1 VFARNKPIYHVLKL
15 ILLSS
20 QIYELE
26 RAFLLRSKQIETGVE
41 MSRETGKIKVG
52 ISCGDL
58 NGIGLEVA
66 IKTLLDSRI
75 FDLCTPILYA
85 SKKVS
90 SNYRKVLDIKDF
102 SFEEIKSVEEANP
115 KRANVLN
122 IWDED
127 VELNLGTP
135 TKVSGEYALKSLQA
149 ATADLKAGKID
160 VLLTAPIDKHNI
172 QSEEF
177 KFPGHTEYLADAFG
191 VEEYAMLM
199 VSENLKVT
207 FMTGHLPLSEVGKHL
222 SFESVIK
229 KIRFLEKSLPQDFGI
244 RQPKIAVLGLNPHN
258 GDGGVIGTEEQEIIS
273 PAIKKAKEDGI
284 LVFGPFAADGFF
296 GSGAYNQF
304 DIVLA
309 MYHDQGLIPFKTLN
323 FDQGVNY
330 TAGLPMVRVSPD
342 HGTGFGIAGKGV
354 ASEQSFR
361 DALFLGIDLVRERER
376 FAEYTSDVLQPQK
389 QSRSESERRG
399 GGGRSDN
406 RAPRRPRPDVAKPEA
421 AKSAEAEEKTDA
433 SDEKREG

>member
-1 VFARNKPIYHVLKL
+1 
-15 ILLSS
+15 
-20 QIYELE
+20 
-26 RAFLLRSKQIETGVE
+26 
-41 MSRETGKIKVG
+41 MSRETSKIKVG

-66 IKTLLDSRI
+66 IKTFLDNRV
-75 FDLCTPILYA
+75 FELCTPILYA

-90 SNYRKVLDIKDF
+90 SAYRKELDIKDF

-115 KRANVLN
+115 KRANVIN
-122 IWDED
+122 VWNED

-135 TKVSGEYALKSLQA
+135 TKTSGEYALKSLQA
-149 ATADLKAGKID
+149 ATADLKEGKID

-172 QSEEF
+172 QSDEF
-177 KFPGHTEYLADAFG
+177 NFPGHTEYLADAFG
-191 VEEYAMLM
+191 VDEHAMLM
-199 VSENLKVT
+199 VSDNLKVA
-207 FMTGHLPLSEVGKHL
+207 FMTGHIPLSEVGKQL
-222 SFESVIK
+222 SFESIIK
-229 KIRFLEKSLPQDFGI
+229 KIRFLEKVLPQDFGI

-258 GDGGVIGTEEQEIIS
+258 GDGGVIGSEELEIIS

-296 GSGAYNQF
+296 GSGGYNQF

-330 TAGLPMVRVSPD
+330 TAGLPKVRVSPD
-342 HGTGFGIAGKGV
+342 HGTGFSLAGKGI

-376 FAEYTSDVLQPQK
+376 YAEYTSNVLQPQK
-389 QSRSESERRG
+389 QPRFEDERKS
-399 GGGRSDN
+399 GRPER
-406 RAPRRPRPDVAKPEA
+406 RAPRKSRPTDSKPSE
-421 AKSAEAEEKTDA
+421 KKEDSEEKY
-433 SDEKREG
+433 DEE